1 MPSSL
6 LKDQT
11 GSTAVK
17 SSAGLP
23 DPQENL
29 RRLDRL
35 DRLANLGLVAANA
48 AHEIKNSLVAINT
61 FVELLSQ
68 KGEEPE
74 MAEMVQRELRRIN
87 GLVTQ
92 MLRFA
97 APKPAAFAALS
108 MHELIGHSLRLLEHQ
123 MSGQTIVLKKDFSA
137 QPDKVIGDESQL
149 QQTFMNLLLNAVEAI
164 GNEGEIVV
172 ATANAMDG
180 QGRPRL
186 NIFIRDSGPGIA
198 PENLPHLFEP
208 FLPPK
213 KKAPVWDW
221 QFVTTRSRRIAARL
235 KFRANRD
242 AARLLSFRCRRN
254 KNYSP
259 MMR

>member
-6 LKDQT
+6 LNDKT
-11 GSTAVK
+11 GSTAVRD
-17 SSAGLP
+17 SAGP
-23 DPQENL
+23 TDPLENL

-97 APKPAAFAALS
+97 APKPAAFAAVS
-108 MHELIGHSLRLLEHQ
+108 VHELIGHSLRLLEHQ
-123 MSGQTIVLKKDFSA
+123 MTGQTIVLKRNFLA
-137 QPDKVIGDESQL
+137 NPDKVIGDESQL

-164 GNEGEIVV
+164 GNEGEISV
-172 ATANAMDG
+172 ATASVKDS

-186 NIFIRDSGPGIA
+186 NISIRDSGPGIA

-208 FLPPK
+208 FFTTKKEGTGLGLAICQHAIEAHRGTIEVQSEPGRGTTFIISLP
-213 KKAPVWDW
+213 AE
-221 QFVTTRSRRIAARL
+221 
-235 KFRANRD
+235 
-242 AARLLSFRCRRN
+242 
-254 KNYSP
+254 
-259 MMR
+259 